1 MSSQNPPDNTS
12 RDDDAELEAPAIEP
26 ADSGSESTGADSVD
40 EQTSPAEPAI
50 DDLVSPEAVETDA
63 ANAET
68 AAIDEEPPVVISS
81 SEAADDQ
88 DATGVDESGSET
100 ASDPISEPEVET
112 ATEVETETP
121 DVEASGDLGDNT
133 PTETDVATDT
143 VAGAKAS
150 RPKLRKPRS
159 KAKPETAPTEGDEA
173 YGAAETWPEPPVPA
187 SHASWPASS
196 KPRAFDL
203 RNVLPWLDW
212 KYSII
217 LPVALLLCLATV
229 LWSVSNRSDT
239 IELTVLNS
247 SSGEPIPGANV
258 IVGNKALVASE
269 EGKVAFDRP
278 DEPTT
283 LEVKAD
289 GFIPVTGEVTKTTAL
304 EQQVMLRPS
313 TLVGRVTDQD
323 TGEPLAGIS
332 ISIVNQAG
340 ETVASTSTDDS
351 GTYRLTDVPEIA
363 SIQVD
368 GGPYGTFSQDIGGA
382 LEMSF
387 PLAIRSA
394 TGVVLDDD
402 GEPVQ
407 GAIVQS
413 GESTAVS
420 TGDGTFTLEGVSDG
434 DEITIL
440 APGFVQATTSVSR
453 GVVQDVQL
461 ERQMIKAV
469 YANSGILTSPD
480 GLQSLI
486 DIANTTEI
494 NAIVIDVKEGIVFYD
509 SDVAFFNDA
518 GTVRP
523 IFDLEEVLQIL
534 EENDIYAIARMVVF
548 QDPIVASERP
558 DLAVHDVNGGL
569 WTNVDGVA
577 WVSAY
582 HEELWNANIDL
593 AVELADR
600 GFDEIQY
607 DYVRFPSDGDLS
619 TADFGREYTAE
630 SREQA
635 ITEFMKRSHEAI
647 NAAGAYL
654 AADLFGFITIV
665 DDEQYIGQ
673 RFSMLAPHLD
683 FICMM
688 IYPSHFET
696 GNIASAPG
704 HPNDYPYETIFE
716 SLERAEANV
725 PGSTVKFRP
734 WLQDFSY
741 GFNGLRDYDASDV
754 RAQIDAAE
762 DFGASGWMLWGDP
775 FDVTVDALKPDP
787 EA

>member
-1 MSSQNPPDNTS
+1 MPSHTPPDNTTPEAA
-12 RDDDAELEAPAIEP
+12 AELEERSTGMNSVGSTPEDDALATEPENEIESSGEKPQEFTAAPDESIGQPSAPAEDELPRRTLGTSRPASGLTHEPGRAANRELTGTPAATGTPDQVAEALPPDAPDVPLQEPEP
-26 ADSGSESTGADSVD
+26 AGESDARPTRGGPRIVGPRIGKKPAAAAAGSD
-40 EQTSPAEPAI
+40 EGQY
-50 DDLVSPEAVETDA
+50 
-63 ANAET
+63 
-68 AAIDEEPPVVISS
+68 
-81 SEAADDQ
+81 EAA
-88 DATGVDESGSET
+88 ES
-100 ASDPISEPEVET
+100 
-112 ATEVETETP
+112 
-121 DVEASGDLGDNT
+121 
-133 PTETDVATDT
+133 
-143 VAGAKAS
+143 
-150 RPKLRKPRS
+150 
-159 KAKPETAPTEGDEA
+159 
-173 YGAAETWPEPPVPA
+173 WPVPPVPA
-187 SHASWPASS
+187 NHAFWPTSS
-196 KPRAFDL
+196 GPRRFDS
-203 RNVLPWLDW
+203 RKVLPWLDW
-212 KYSII
+212 RYSLI
-217 LPVALLLCLATV
+217 LPVALLLGLVTV
-229 LWSVSNRSDT
+229 LWSVSNRAET
-239 IELTVLNS
+239 IELTVLSS
-247 SSGEPIPGANV
+247 SSGEPIAGANV
-258 IVGNKALVASE
+258 TLGDRVLVASD
-269 EGKVAFDRP
+269 EGSVTFERP
-278 DEPTT
+278 DEPVT
-283 LEVKAD
+283 LEVTAE
-289 GFIPVTGEVTKTTAL
+289 GYIPVTGEVTSSTAL

-313 TLVGRVTDQD
+313 TLIGRVTDED
-323 TGEPLAGIS
+323 TGEPLEGVS
-332 ISIVNQAG
+332 ISVLNQAG
-340 ETVASTSTDDS
+340 ETVANASTDDS
-351 GTYRLTDVPEIA
+351 GGYRLTDIPDTA
-363 SIQVD
+363 SVVVD
-368 GGPYGTFSQDIGGA
+368 GGPYGMVTQDVGGQ

-387 PLAIRSA
+387 RLAIRTA
-394 TGVVLDDD
+394 TGIILDDD
-402 GEPVQ
+402 GEPLQ
-407 GAIVQS
+407 GAVIQS
-413 GESTAVS
+413 GESKSVS
-420 TGDGTFTLEGVSDG
+420 TGDGTFTLEGVRDG

-440 APGFVQATTSVSR
+440 APGFVQAVTAVDR
-453 GVVQDVQL
+453 GSIQDVVL

-469 YANSGILTSPD
+469 YANSALLTSPG

-509 SDVAFFNDA
+509 SEVAFFNEA

-523 IFDLEEVLQIL
+523 AFDLGELLQQL
-534 EENDIYAIARMVVF
+534 DDNGIYAIARMVVF
-548 QDPIVASERP
+548 QDPIVARERP

-582 HEELWNANIDL
+582 HQELWDANIEL

-635 ITEFMKRSHEAI
+635 ITEFLKRSHEAV

-741 GFNGLRDYDASDV
+741 GFGGLRDYDATDV

-775 FDVTVDALKPDP
+775 FNVTVEALRPDSG
-787 EA
+787 A